1 MSNRNEFITE
11 FRGETIGSLSSQSSI
26 DEQFQ
31 NQVLRPILKLQN
43 ELFLASFINYIAKNK
58 ADFAN
63 YSNDKKRAFI
73 ANSVQKDTKYRNTLK
88 GMVVGLFTIPEYT
101 IYTQN
106 TSNINKRMM
115 AMLIER
121 LKNQMDLLQ
130 INSLRT

>member
-1 MSNRNEFITE
+1 MKNRDEFITE
-11 FRGETIGSLSSQSSI
+11 FRGETIGSISSQSSI

-43 ELFLASFINYIAKNK
+43 ELFVASFINYVTKNK

-63 YSNDKKRAFI
+63 YSIDKKNAFI
-73 ANSVQKDTKYRNTLK
+73 DNSLQKDTKYRNTLK
-88 GMVVGLFTIPEYT
+88 GMVVGLFTIEEYT

-121 LKNQMDLLQ
+121 LKSQTELF
-130 INSLRT
+130 

>member
-1 MSNRNEFITE
+1 MSIRNEFITE

-43 ELFLASFINYIAKNK
+43 ELFLASLKNYIAKNK

-63 YSNDKKRAFI
+63 YSIDKKNAFI
-73 ANSVQKDTKYRNTLK
+73 SNSLQKDTKYRNTLK
-88 GMVVGLFTIPEYT
+88 GMIVGLFTIHEYT

-130 INSLRT
+130 IHSVEK